1 MTTFHL
7 KAPEQ
12 LKKHTLEQM
21 RQAAGKGKD
30 RFYPAAA
37 ALLTAA
43 ACLALVWFAA
53 SPRENA
59 SPYENTSEISEG
71 NETLTASTGRKTI
84 ASLAGSITDNE
95 TVIEI
100 LRQISN
106 IPYYAK
112 PKADN
117 TPADL
122 VTKIQSIHTLQR
134 PLTDYRISCPY
145 NDYQENGVPLHPRTD
160 MAAVKGT
167 CISPLCEGVVTEAG
181 FKSTLGYYI
190 TIDHGEGLISS
201 YAHCNEIFFG
211 VGDNVTM
218 SDTIAT
224 VGATGMATGS
234 FLAFSVTQ
242 DGTPINPE
250 ALFQ

>member
-1 MTTFHL
+1 MTTFDV
-7 KAPEQ
+7 KAPDK

-21 RQAAGKGKD
+21 QQAAGKGKD
-30 RFYPAAA
+30 RFWPAAA

-43 ACLALVWFAA
+43 ACLALVWLAA
-53 SPRENA
+53 SPHENA
-59 SPYENTSEISEG
+59 SSHENMSEMSEG
-71 NETLTASTGRKTI
+71 NEAMTASTGHKTI
-84 ASLAGSITDNE
+84 AILAGSITDNE
-95 TVIEI
+95 TVVEV
-100 LRQISN
+100 LRQI
-106 IPYYAK
+106 IPYYEK
-112 PKADN
+112 PVEDN

-122 VTKIQSIHTLQR
+122 VTKIRNSHTLQR
-134 PLTDYRISCPY
+134 PLTDYRISLPY
-145 NDYQENGVPLHPRTD
+145 NDYQENGVPLHPHAD
-160 MAAVKGT
+160 MAAVKGSA
-167 CISPLCEGVVTEAG
+167 ISPLCEGVVTEAG
-181 FKSTLGYYI
+181 YKSTLGYYI

-201 YAHCNEIFFG
+201 YAHCNELFFG

-224 VGATGMATGS
+224 VGATGMATGP

>member
-1 MTTFHL
+1 MTAFDV
-7 KAPEQ
+7 KAPEK
-12 LKKHTLEQM
+12 LKRHTLEQM
-21 RQAAGKGKD
+21 RQAAGRGKD
-30 RFYPAAA
+30 RFRPAAA

-43 ACLALVWFAA
+43 ACLTLVWFAA
-53 SPRENA
+53 SPHD
-59 SPYENTSEISEG
+59 NTSEISEENG
-71 NETLTASTGRKTI
+71 ALTASTGRKTI
-84 ASLAGSITDNE
+84 ASMAGSITDNG
-95 TVIEI
+95 TVTEV

-112 PKADN
+112 PVADN

-122 VTKIQSIHTLQR
+122 VTKIQSSHTLQR

-145 NDYQENGVPLHPRTD
+145 NDYQENGVPLHPRAD
-160 MAAVKGT
+160 MAALKGSA
-167 CISPLCEGVVTEAG
+167 ISPLCEGVVTEAG
-181 FKSTLGYYI
+181 YKATLGYYI

-201 YAHCNEIFFG
+201 YAHCKEIFFG

-224 VGATGMATGS
+224 VGATGMATGP

>member
-7 KAPEQ
+7 KAPEK

-21 RQAAGKGKD
+21 QQAAGKGKD
-30 RFYPAAA
+30 RFCPAAA

-43 ACLALVWFAA
+43 ACLALVWLAA
-53 SPRENA
+53 SPH
-59 SPYENTSEISEG
+59 ENTSEISEE
-71 NETLTASTGRKTI
+71 NEAMTVSTGQKTI
-84 ASLAGSITDNE
+84 ASLAGAITDTE
-95 TVIEI
+95 TVVEV
-100 LRQISN
+100 LRQF

-112 PKADN
+112 PIEDN
-117 TPADL
+117 TPDDL
-122 VTKIQSIHTLQR
+122 VAKIQNSHTLQR
-134 PLTDYRISCPY
+134 PLTDYRISLPY

-160 MAAVKGT
+160 MAAVKGSA
-167 CISPLCEGVVTEAG
+167 ISPLCEGVVTEAG
-181 FKSTLGYYI
+181 YNARLGYHI

-201 YAHCNEIFFG
+201 YAHCNELFFD

-224 VGATGMATGS
+224 VGATGMATGP

>member
-7 KAPEQ
+7 KAPEK

-21 RQAAGKGKD
+21 QQAAGKGKD
-30 RFYPAAA
+30 HFCPAAA

-53 SPRENA
+53 STR
-59 SPYENTSEISEG
+59 ENTSETSEE
-71 NETLTASTGRKTI
+71 NEAMTASTGQKTI
-84 ASLAGSITDNE
+84 ASLAGAITDTE
-95 TVIEI
+95 TVIEV

-112 PKADN
+112 PIADN

-122 VTKIQSIHTLQR
+122 VTKIQNSHTLQR

-145 NDYQENGVPLHPRTD
+145 NDYQENGVPLHPQAD

-167 CISPLCEGVVTEAG
+167 GISPLCEGVVTEAG
-181 FKSTLGYYI
+181 YKSTLGYYI
-190 TIDHGEGLISS
+190 TIDHGEGLVSS
-201 YAHCNEIFFG
+201 YAHCKEIFFG

-224 VGATGMATGS
+224 VGATGMATGP

-242 DGTPINPE
+242 DGIPINPE